1 MIDDSIPFN
10 PLDRRNLQA
19 SVAEALLSRSVY
31 PLGELPV
38 FQGAGIYVIYYSGGF
53 SAYAELANRNLNNQF
68 TAPIYIGKAVHA
80 GARRGGGMEEGD
92 TTRKPLFSRLSEH
105 AESIRSVENL
115 DLREFHCR
123 FLVVD
128 DIWIPLGES
137 LLIGRFSPVWNAI
150 IDGFGNHDPGSGRYG
165 GMRPRWDVLHP
176 GRTWAARCRERPESP
191 DDIARDVATYLRNAH
206 YPVSTRFIGID
217 QS

>member
-1 MIDDSIPFN
+1 MIDNSIPFN
-10 PLDRRNLQA
+10 PLDRGNLEA

-31 PLGELPV
+31 PLGELPI
-38 FQGAGIYVIYYSGGF
+38 FQGAGIYVIYYSGEF
-53 SAYAELANRNLNNQF
+53 DAYAELTNRNRNNQF
-68 TAPIYIGKAVHA
+68 TAPIYIGKAMHA
-80 GARRGGGMEEGD
+80 GARRGGGSEGD

-105 AESIRSVENL
+105 AESIRAVENL
-115 DLREFHCR
+115 HLQEFHCR

-165 GMRPRWDVLHP
+165 VIDHATPNI
-176 GRTWAARCRERPESP
+176 RC
-191 DDIARDVATYLRNAH
+191 
-206 YPVSTRFIGID
+206 
-217 QS
+217 